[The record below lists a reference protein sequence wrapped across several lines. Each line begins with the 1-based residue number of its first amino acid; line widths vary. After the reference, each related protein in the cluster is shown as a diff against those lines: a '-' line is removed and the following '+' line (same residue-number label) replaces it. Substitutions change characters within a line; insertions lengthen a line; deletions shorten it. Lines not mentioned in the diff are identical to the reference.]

1 MYVAHID
8 LVQLRIVSSLVL
20 TRAVNT
26 MLIGDDLPE
35 LGADL
40 ITALPER
47 EDAHISPREQHNQRP
62 LRTLLSNNNS
72 GTSEFVQRVVM
83 NSAEQMK

>member
-1 MYVAHID
+1 MYVAHVD
-8 LVQLRIVSSLVL
+8 LVQLRVVSSLVL

-40 ITALPER
+40 ITALPEKG
-47 EDAHISPREQHNQRP
+47 DVQISSRKQYSQRP
-62 LRTLLSNNNS
+62 LRTLLSNSCS
-72 GTSEFVQRVVM
+72 GTSEFYRF
-83 NSAEQMK
+83 A